1 MSNDSLVLSG
11 ANDIG
16 SSSGWNGFVSH
27 AYKEQYYSPDNQIN
41 NTTGYNEM
49 DFYRIQDGKKKQPD
63 YIIVFRQDGE
73 IKFLDEAKKA
83 QEQWGGLPIV
93 VIDKDK
99 CIESERQKVLEMK
112 KHYDEGDKSY
122 AKQLYQKVKNNRN
135 TKHSFCSGI
144 DIEMLKEEF
153 EVKKEVE
160 QETNSNSQIRDQDNN
175 TDERQIG
182 IKDLE
187 ENYDQTT
194 PQERKNEMSKIRRIN
209 AKIQEIVN
217 QKEGEEIG

>member
-1 MSNDSLVLSG
+1 MSNDSLALSG

-16 SSSGWNGFVSH
+16 SSGGWNGFVSH
-27 AYKEQYYSPDNQIN
+27 AYEEQYYSPDSQIN

-99 CIESERQKVLEMK
+99 CLESERQKVLEMK
-112 KHYDEGDKSY
+112 KHYDEGDRSY

-135 TKHSFCSGI
+135 TKYSFCSEI
-144 DIEMLKEEF
+144 DIEMLKEEI
-153 EVKKEVE
+153 ELQKEVD
-160 QETNSNSQIRDQDNN
+160 QETNSNSQIRDEDNN
-175 TDERQIG
+175 TDERANRN
-182 IKDLE
+182 KRFRRKLRPDH
-187 ENYDQTT
+187 TT
-194 PQERKNEMSKIRRIN
+194 RKK
-209 AKIQEIVN
+209 K
-217 QKEGEEIG
+217 